1 MARELL
7 LLRHAK
13 SDWTRDTDDLDRPLN
28 PRGQRDAAQLAR
40 WVHEQGLKPDLIL
53 CSPARRTAQ
62 TAEAL
67 CAQTGFPYA
76 DIQWNDD
83 LYLAPVHVLLDA
95 LADLPAGAR
104 RVMLIGH
111 NPGLE
116 DLLLYLAPA
125 AEAQRHKD
133 KLLTTATLARLS
145 LPDSAWALQRGVAT
159 LQQFVRPRDLPE

>member
-1 MARELL
+1 MAREIL

-13 SDWTRDTDDLDRPLN
+13 SDWSRDTDDFDRPLN
-28 PRGQRDAAQLAR
+28 PRGRRDAVRLAR
-40 WVHEQGLKPDLIL
+40 WVQEQNLIPEVIL

-62 TAEAL
+62 TAETL
-67 CAQTGFPYA
+67 CAQTGFPAA
-76 DIQWNDD
+76 DIHWNAD

-95 LADLPAGAR
+95 LADLPDKAH

-116 DLLLYLAPA
+116 DLLLYLAPP

-133 KLLTTATLARLS
+133 KLLTTATLARLI
-145 LPDSAWALQRGVAT
+145 LPGGSWRLERGSAT
-159 LQQFVRPRDLPE
+159 LMQFVRPRDLPE